1 MKFCT
6 QCGNTLAL
14 RIPDGDDRLRHICT
28 QCHYIHYQNPRV
40 VVCAIPCLEDR
51 VLLCR
56 RAIEPRYGFW
66 TLPGGF
72 MENNETSQTA
82 AQRETR
88 EEALANVSIGR
99 LYSLYNLPF
108 INQVHL
114 FYLATL
120 DEPSFAAGAESL
132 EVALMTADEIPWH
145 SLAFPAVEDT
155 LRHYFRER
163 PGNHF
168 STHVADVVLGENNQ
182 CTIRQ
187 HQ

>member
-1 MKFCT
+1 MKYCS
-6 QCGNTLAL
+6 QCGNAVAL
-14 RIPDGDDRLRHICT
+14 RIPAGDDRLRHICT
-28 QCHYIHYQNPRV
+28 HCEFIHYQNPRM
-40 VVCAIPCLEDR
+40 VVCAIPCLDER

-72 MENNETSQTA
+72 MENDETTHHA

-88 EEALANVSIGR
+88 EEACAEVAIGR

-120 DEPSFAAGAESL
+120 AEPTFAAGDESL
-132 EVALMTADEIPWH
+132 EVALLAEAEVPWD

-163 PGNHF
+163 RDGQF
-168 STHVADVVLGENNQ
+168 DMHVADVELGEDNRRI
-182 CTIRQ
+182 IRQ

>member
-1 MKFCT
+1 MKYCS
-6 QCGNTLAL
+6 QCGNSVAL
-14 RIPDGDDRLRHICT
+14 RIPEGDDRLRHICT
-28 QCHYIHYQNPRV
+28 HCRYIHYQNPRL
-40 VVCAIPCLEDR
+40 VVCAIPCLDNR

-72 MENNETSQTA
+72 MENDETTHNA
-82 AQRETR
+82 ARRETR
-88 EEALANVSIGR
+88 EEACAEVGIGR

-120 DEPSFAAGAESL
+120 DEPAFAAGDESL
-132 EVALMTADEIPWH
+132 EVALMTEAEIPWG

-155 LRHYFRER
+155 LRHYFREL
-163 PGNHF
+163 PDGHF
-168 STHVADVVLGENNQ
+168 SMHVADVELGEDNRRI
-182 CTIRQ
+182 IRQ